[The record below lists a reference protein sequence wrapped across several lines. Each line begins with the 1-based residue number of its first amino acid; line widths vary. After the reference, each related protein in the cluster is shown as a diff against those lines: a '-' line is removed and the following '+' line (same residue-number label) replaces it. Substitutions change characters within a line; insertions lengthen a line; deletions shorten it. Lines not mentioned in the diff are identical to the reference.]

1 MSAYGKLYLNDLV
14 YLFNSVFI
22 VLLKHTQ
29 TEIILSLIPILHS
42 ASFEL
47 QSYSQAQGVPFV
59 FIIRTQIHSVRKLIS
74 NLAPNGLEL
83 TLHTPHFRIP
93 SAIDIDGLY
102 GYSRIC
108 WHATSGK
115 RRNNKNNHI
124 QMRTNKR
131 ELLPPPSPS
140 SPHTGWQFAPIAH
153 HPSDVLIWK
162 IQSDYNLN
170 ALSSERANERVFKAT
185 MSTQQKWFEQFCLSK
200 GINAIN

>member
-1 MSAYGKLYLNDLV
+1 M
-14 YLFNSVFI
+14 
-22 VLLKHTQ
+22 
-29 TEIILSLIPILHS
+29 ILSISAIQCSSSCSSTRKPKLFYRSCRSYKLLHLRCNLS
-42 ASFEL
+42 RRPA
-47 QSYSQAQGVPFV
+47 VPFA

-83 TLHTPHFRIP
+83 TLHTPQFGIP

-124 QMRTNKR
+124 QMRTNKLS
-131 ELLPPPSPS
+131 ELPPS
-140 SPHTGWQFAPIAH
+140 SPPRTDWQFAPIAH

-170 ALSSERANERVFKAT
+170 ALSSERANERVFKAD
-185 MSTQQKWFEQFCLSK
+185 MSTQRKWFEQFCLSK